1 VVLAEFF
8 SILLVSFP
16 GSIDHEC
23 LGALSTDASRG
34 HIVGPTDQFELEARR
49 RGHRCIAGLDEAGRG
64 PLAGPVVAAAVI
76 LPTRCRL
83 VGVDDSKRVSES
95 ERSRLYE
102 VIVQRARAVGVGV
115 ATEQEIDRLNI
126 LEATRLAMRRA
137 LASLTPP
144 ADCLLIDAVTLP
156 DLAVPS
162 RSIIK
167 GDTLSLSIAAASIVA
182 KVVRDRMMMAYHLTY
197 PEYNFFSH
205 KGYGTEE
212 HLQRLAQHGPCAIH
226 RRTFSPVAQLLGGH
240 GGAEPLSRTGLGE
253 SFRTIQ

>member
-1 VVLAEFF
+1 MPFQLTHRGATSWDLPTNLNWKPGGAAIAVLPVWMKP
-8 SILLVSFP
+8 VSY
-16 GSIDHEC
+16 
-23 LGALSTDASRG
+23 T
-34 HIVGPTDQFELEARR
+34 
-49 RGHRCIAGLDEAGRG
+49 
-64 PLAGPVVAAAVI
+64 LAGPVVAAAVI

-226 RRTFSPVAQLLGGH
+226 RRTFAPVAQFLGGH
-240 GGAEPLSRTGLGE
+240 GGAEPLSWTGLGE